1 MSKAANNA
9 QQLPSLGEGL
19 GVGSPFTSRPF
30 TYSLTT
36 HLLPLTSPSLNRE
49 GRGGSSLHQHLLPVL
64 YVDLTLHGMI
74 YTLAVQV
81 VHWQRTVYG

>member
-19 GVGSPFTSRPF
+19 GVGSP
-30 TYSLTT
+30 
-36 HLLPLTSPSLNRE
+36 LTSPSLNRE
-49 GRGGSSLHQHLLPVL
+49 GWGGSLLHQHLLPVL
-64 YVDLTLHGMI
+64 YVDLTLDGMT